1 MVLSSSSYCAQN
13 NMEISLLQ
21 DRIKKERIQLNNGL
35 VRICCLE
42 IEVEDTSWW
51 AMEVLFIGV

>member
-1 MVLSSSSYCAQN
+1 
-13 NMEISLLQ
+13 MEISLLQ